1 MGRKL
6 PVPVSLKAI
15 QWFKMNTTVDERIAK
30 EILESL
36 SAIDAKVVAVGNSYR
51 PEFLDLTTLSKVLCV
66 SKRKLEELFDHPI
79 NPLRPHLFKIDGI
92 GKWLIERDEALTWF
106 RRFRA
111 PTDED
116 ALKKAARVKMHR
128 HLSEGG

>member
-1 MGRKL
+1 MIE
-6 PVPVSLKAI
+6 A
-15 QWFKMNTTVDERIAK
+15 T
-30 EILESL
+30 EILRRLEAIES
-36 SAIDAKVVAVGNSYR
+36 KVNTAYGHR
-51 PEFLDLTTLSKVLCV
+51 PEVFDLTTLSKVLCI